1 MKTKEISYDDGLKL
15 AQKDESHFFDHKA
28 LEVGGQ
34 KVQKIACAF
43 ANADGGEFI
52 IGIKDSADE
61 PDDHKRWNG
70 ASKIEEFNS
79 HLQALS
85 EVTPTL
91 DFSCTFLTCKT
102 FPGMCLLVKIEKSA
116 SVHETSGKEIYIRH
130 GAQSLKIT
138 DKQKVVELQF
148 AKGATSF
155 EDFVV
160 STVPPETVVESKELR
175 NFLNDFSPRTE
186 PLEYV
191 ISENLIDLKNY
202 DPRVSGLL
210 LFANN
215 PSSCLPRKCAVKI
228 IRYETKED
236 EPERDYLKETIPVEG
251 PSCQLIN
258 DSVKIVTKIMSSI
271 RVWTAE
277 GLKSMSYPPEAIW
290 EIITNAIIHRDYSI
304 SDDVQ
309 IIIYDNRIEVISPGK
324 LPGYVTTVNILES
337 RFARNHK
344 IVRTLSKY
352 KNAPN
357 KDIGE
362 GLNTAFEKMKE
373 WKLKSPII
381 EELDR
386 SVKVTIPHIP
396 LARPTELILEFL
408 KMNDSINN
416 KQTREI
422 TGIKSE
428 NLVKL
433 EFYKLR
439 DDGLLERIPGLVG
452 PASAWRL
459 TQKGIKQARLSLD
472 KV

>member
-1 MKTKEISYDDGLKL
+1 MKIKEISKDDAL
-15 AQKDESHFFDHKA
+15 ALASRDESHFFDHKA
-28 LEVGGQ
+28 LAVSGQ
-34 KVQKIACAF
+34 KTQKISTAF

-52 IGIKDSADE
+52 IGINDSKDE
-61 PDDHKRWNG
+61 PDINKRWQG
-70 ASKIEEFNS
+70 ANKIEDFNS
-79 HLQALS
+79 HLQSIS
-85 EVTPTL
+85 EISPTL
-91 DFSCTFLTCKT
+91 DFSVTFLTCKEL
-102 FPGMCLLVKIEKSA
+102 PGMAMLIKIEKSA
-116 SVHETSGKEIYIRH
+116 SVHETSAKEIYVRQ

-138 DKQKVVELQF
+138 DKQKVIELQF

-160 STVPPETVVESKELR
+160 TIIPPETVYESVALKY
-175 NFLNDFSPRTE
+175 FLSDFSPRTE

-191 ISENLIDLKNY
+191 ISENLIDLKNF

-210 LFANN
+210 LFAKN
-215 PSSCLPRKCAVKI
+215 PSACLPRKCAVKI

-236 EPERDYLKETIPVEG
+236 EPERDYLKETISIEG
-251 PSCQLIN
+251 PSYQLIH
-258 DSVKIVTKIMSSI
+258 DTVQKVTEIMSGI
-271 RVWTAE
+271 NVWTPE
-277 GLKSMSYPPEAIW
+277 GLRSMSYPPEAIW

-309 IIIYDNRIEVISPGK
+309 ILIFDNRIEVLSPGK
-324 LPGYVTTVNILES
+324 LPGYVTLENILDS
-337 RFARNHK
+337 RFSRNHK
-344 IVRTLSKY
+344 LVRTLSKY

-381 EELDR
+381 EEVER
-386 SVKVTIPHIP
+386 NVKVTIPHTP

-408 KMNDSINN
+408 SHEERINN
-416 KQTREI
+416 RQAREI

-428 NLVKL
+428 NLVKI

-439 DDGLLERIPGLVG
+439 DEGLLERIPGLEG
-452 PASAWRL
+452 PAAAWRL
-459 TQKGIKQARLSLD
+459 TAKGK
-472 KV
+472 KHVGT

>member
-1 MKTKEISYDDGLKL
+1 MKQKNITKQDALNLI
-15 AQKDESHFFDHKA
+15 QKQESHFFDIKA
-28 LEVGGQ
+28 FEVSGV
-34 KVQKIACAF
+34 KVQKIATAF
-43 ANADGGEFI
+43 ANADGGEFL
-52 IGIKDSADE
+52 IGIKDFKDE
-61 PDDHKRWNG
+61 CDPLKRWVSG
-70 ASKIEEFNS
+70 KIIEDFNS

-85 EVTPTL
+85 EITPTL
-91 DFSCTFLTCKT
+91 DFSCTFLTCND
-102 FPGMCLLVKIEKSA
+102 FAGMVMQINIEKSA
-116 SVHETSGKEIYIRH
+116 SVHETAAKDIYVRN

-160 STVPPETVVESKELR
+160 LTVPPESVFEAKELQS
-175 NFLNDFSPRTE
+175 FLSDFSPRTE

-191 ISENLIDLKNY
+191 ISENLIDLKTY

-215 PSSCLPRKCAVKI
+215 PSALLPRKCAVKI

-236 EPERDYLKETIPVEG
+236 EPERDYLKETISVEG
-251 PSCQLIN
+251 TSMTLI
-258 DSVKIVTKIMSSI
+258 SETVRIVTEIMSSI
-271 RVWTAE
+271 KVWTPA
-277 GLKSMSYPPEAIW
+277 GLKEMQYPPEAVW

-309 IIIYDNRIEVISPGK
+309 ILIYDNRIEVLSPGK
-324 LPGYVTTVNILES
+324 LPGYVTLNNILDS
-337 RFARNHK
+337 RYARNHK

-373 WKLKSPII
+373 FKLKAPII
-381 EELDR
+381 EELER
-386 SVKVTIPHIP
+386 SVKVTIPHAP

-408 KMNDSINN
+408 ENNSTINN
-416 KQTREI
+416 KQAREV

-428 NLVKL
+428 NLVKV

-439 DDGLLERIPGLVG
+439 DENIIERVPGLEG
-452 PASAWRL
+452 PASAWR
-459 TQKGIKQARLSLD
+459 KK
-472 KV
+472 K

>member
-1 MKTKEISYDDGLKL
+1 MKTKEISKDDVLSL
-15 AQKDESHFFDHKA
+15 ASRQESHFFDHKA
-28 LEVGGQ
+28 LAISGK
-34 KVQKIACAF
+34 KVQKISVAF

-52 IGIKDSADE
+52 IGIADE
-61 PDDHKRWNG
+61 KDEGDINKRWQG
-70 ASKIEEFNS
+70 ASKIEDFNA
-79 HLQALS
+79 HLQAIS
-85 EVTPTL
+85 EITPTL
-91 DFSCTFLTCKT
+91 DFSVTFLTCKD
-102 FPGMCLLVKIEKSA
+102 FNGMAMQVKIEKSA
-116 SVHETSGKEIYIRH
+116 SVHETAAKEIFMRH

-138 DKQKVVELQF
+138 DKQKVIELQF

-160 STVPPETVVESKELR
+160 TTIPPETVYESDEIKT
-175 NFLNDFSPRTE
+175 FLHDFSPRTE

-191 ISENLIDLKNY
+191 VSENLIDLKNY

-210 LFANN
+210 LFAKN
-215 PSSCLPRKCAVKI
+215 PSACLPRKCAVKI
-228 IRYETKED
+228 VRYETKED
-236 EPERDYLKETIPVEG
+236 EPERDYLKETFSIEG
-251 PSCQLIN
+251 PAY
-258 DSVKIVTKIMSSI
+258 KIIQETVQKVTEIMSNI
-271 RVWTAE
+271 NVWSSD
-277 GLKSMSYPPEAIW
+277 GLKSMAYPPEAIW

-309 IIIYDNRIEVISPGK
+309 ILIYDNRIEVLSPGK
-324 LPGYVTTVNILES
+324 LPGYVTIENILDS

-344 IVRTLSKY
+344 LVRTLSKY

-381 EELDR
+381 EEIER
-386 SVKVTIPHIP
+386 NVKVTIPHIP

-408 KMNDSINN
+408 THNQQINN
-416 KQTREI
+416 RQTREI

-428 NLVKL
+428 NLVKI

-439 DDGLLERIPGLVG
+439 DEGLLERVPGLEG
-452 PASAWRL
+452 PAAAWRL
-459 TQKGIKQARLSLD
+459 TEKGKTM
-472 KV
+472 

>member
-1 MKTKEISYDDGLKL
+1 MKKKRITQEDAIKLIEKE
-15 AQKDESHFFDHKA
+15 ESHFFDHKA
-28 LEVGGQ
+28 LEVSGE
-34 KVQKIACAF
+34 KIQKISTAF
-43 ANADGGEFI
+43 ANADGGEFL
-52 IGIKDSADE
+52 IGIIDKKDE
-61 PDDHKRWNG
+61 PDSNKKWKG
-70 ASKIEEFNS
+70 ARNIEDFNS
-79 HLQALS
+79 HIQALS
-85 EVTPTL
+85 EITPTL
-91 DFSCTFLTCKT
+91 DFSCTFLDCNE
-102 FPGMCLLVKIEKSA
+102 FPGLIMQIRIEKSA
-116 SVHETSGKEIYIRH
+116 SVHETASKEIYVRN

-138 DKQKVVELQF
+138 DKQKVIELQF

-160 STVPPETVVESKELR
+160 STALPESIVESKELKS
-175 NFLNDFSPRTE
+175 FLSDFSPRTE

-191 ISENLIDLKNY
+191 ISENLIDLKTY

-210 LFANN
+210 LFSDN
-215 PSSCLPRKCAVKI
+215 PSAMLPRKSAVKI

-251 PSCQLIN
+251 PSFPLITQT
-258 DSVKIVTKIMSSI
+258 VKIISEIMSGI
-271 RVWTAE
+271 KVWTPQ
-277 GLKSMSYPPEAIW
+277 GLRAMQYPPEAIW
-290 EIITNAIIHRDYSI
+290 EIITNSIIHRDYSI

-309 IIIYDNRIEVISPGK
+309 IVIYDNRIEVISPGK
-324 LPGYVTTVNILES
+324 LPGYVTLNNILHS
-337 RFARNHK
+337 RYARNHK
-344 IVRTLSKY
+344 LVRTLSKY

-381 EELDR
+381 EELER
-386 SVKVTIPHIP
+386 SVKVTIPHAP

-408 KMNDSINN
+408 ENNPTINN
-416 KQTREI
+416 RQARDL

-428 NLVKL
+428 NLVKV

-439 DDGLLERIPGLVG
+439 DEKLIERVPGLEG

-459 TQKGIKQARLSLD
+459 KQN
-472 KV
+472 

>member
-1 MKTKEISYDDGLKL
+1 MKVKEISKEDALSIVMR
-15 AQKDESHFFDHKA
+15 QESHFFDHKA
-28 LEVGGQ
+28 LQVSGQ
-34 KVQKIACAF
+34 KVQKISTAF

-52 IGIKDSADE
+52 IGIADE
-61 PDDHKRWNG
+61 SDEADAEKRWAG
-70 ASKIEEFNS
+70 AEKIEEFNS

-85 EVTPTL
+85 EVIPTL
-91 DFSCTFLTCKT
+91 DFSVTFLTCKE
-102 FPGMCLLVKIEKSA
+102 FPGMCMLIKIEKSA
-116 SVHETSGKEIYIRH
+116 SVHETAGKEIYVRD
-130 GAQSLKIT
+130 GARSQKII
-138 DKQKVVELQF
+138 DKQKVIELQF

-160 STVPPETVVESKELR
+160 STIQPETVVESNELKK
-175 NFLNDFSPRTE
+175 FLDDFSPRTE

-191 ISENLIDLKNY
+191 ISENLIDLKNF
-202 DPRVSGLL
+202 DPRVSGIL
-210 LFANN
+210 LFADN
-215 PSSCLPRKCAVKI
+215 PSANLPRKCAVKI

-236 EPERDYLKETIPVEG
+236 EPERDQLKFTIPIEAPVKDLI
-251 PSCQLIN
+251 QLTV
-258 DSVKIVTKIMSSI
+258 DKVTEIMSTI
-271 RVWTAE
+271 KIWTTD
-277 GLKSMSYPPEAIW
+277 GLKSMAYPPEALW

-309 IIIYDNRIEVISPGK
+309 VLIYDNRIEVLSPGK
-324 LPGYVTTVNILES
+324 LPGYVTIENILDS

-352 KNAPN
+352 KDAPN

-381 EELDR
+381 EEVER
-386 SVKVTIPHIP
+386 NVKVTIPHIP

-408 KMNDSINN
+408 NHNDRITN
-416 KQTREI
+416 KQGREI

-428 NLVKL
+428 NLVKN

-439 DDGLLERIPGLVG
+439 DEGLLERIPGLEG
-452 PASAWRL
+452 PSAAWRL
-459 TQKGIKQARLSLD
+459 TNLAKQEIK
-472 KV
+472 V

>member
-1 MKTKEISYDDGLKL
+1 MKTKEISLADCLKL
-15 AQKDESHFFDHKA
+15 SERNESHFFDHKA
-28 LEVGGQ
+28 LEVSGQ
-34 KVQKIACAF
+34 KVQKISTAF
-43 ANADGGEFI
+43 ANADGGEFV
-52 IGIKDSADE
+52 IGIQDSSDE
-61 PDDHKRWNG
+61 PDIHKRWKG
-70 ASKIEEFNS
+70 ANKIEEFNP

-91 DFSCTFLTCKT
+91 DFSCTFLQCKDLQ
-102 FPGMCLLVKIEKSA
+102 GMTLLIKIEKSA
-116 SVHETSGKEIYIRH
+116 SVHETPGKEIFVRH

-160 STVPPETVVESKELR
+160 STMTPEIVYESKEILS
-175 NFLNDFSPRTE
+175 FLHDFSPRTE

-202 DPRVSGLL
+202 DPKVSGLL

-215 PSSCLPRKCAVKI
+215 PSACLPRKCAVKI
-228 IRYETKED
+228 IRYETRED
-236 EPERDYLKETIPVEG
+236 EPERDHLKETISVEG
-251 PSCQLIN
+251 PSYHLIN
-258 DSVKIVTKIMSSI
+258 ETVRIVTEIMSNI
-271 RVWTAE
+271 KIWTPE

-309 IIIYDNRIEVISPGK
+309 ILIYDNRIEVLSPGK
-324 LPGYVTTVNILES
+324 LPGYVTTANILDS

-344 IVRTLSKY
+344 LVRTLSKY
-352 KNAPN
+352 KHAPN

-408 KMNDSINN
+408 KHNETINN
-416 KQTREI
+416 K
-422 TGIKSE
+422 
-428 NLVKL
+428 
-433 EFYKLR
+433 
-439 DDGLLERIPGLVG
+439 
-452 PASAWRL
+452 
-459 TQKGIKQARLSLD
+459 
-472 KV
+472 

>member
-1 MKTKEISYDDGLKL
+1 MKKKKITQEDAIKLIEKE
-15 AQKDESHFFDHKA
+15 ESHFFDHKA
-28 LEVGGQ
+28 LEVSGG
-34 KVQKIACAF
+34 KIQKISTAF
-43 ANADGGEFI
+43 ANADGGEFL
-52 IGIKDSADE
+52 IGIIDKKDE
-61 PDDHKRWNG
+61 PDSNKRWKG
-70 ASKIEEFNS
+70 ARNIEDFNS
-79 HLQALS
+79 HIQALS
-85 EVTPTL
+85 EITPTL
-91 DFSCTFLTCKT
+91 DFSCTFLDCNE
-102 FPGMCLLVKIEKSA
+102 FPGLIMQIRIEKSA
-116 SVHETSGKEIYIRH
+116 SVHETASKEIYVRN

-138 DKQKVVELQF
+138 DKQKVIELQF

-160 STVPPETVVESKELR
+160 STAPPESIVESKELKS
-175 NFLNDFSPRTE
+175 FLSDFSPRTE

-191 ISENLIDLKNY
+191 ISENLIDLKTY

-210 LFANN
+210 LFSDN
-215 PSSCLPRKCAVKI
+215 PSAMLPRKSAVKI

-251 PSCQLIN
+251 PSFHLITQT
-258 DSVKIVTKIMSSI
+258 VKIISEIMSGI
-271 RVWTAE
+271 KVWTPQ
-277 GLKSMSYPPEAIW
+277 GLRAMQYPPEAIW
-290 EIITNAIIHRDYSI
+290 EIITNSIIHRDYSI

-309 IIIYDNRIEVISPGK
+309 IVIYDNRIEVISPGK
-324 LPGYVTTVNILES
+324 LPGYVTLNNILHS
-337 RFARNHK
+337 RYARNHK
-344 IVRTLSKY
+344 LVRTLSKY

-381 EELDR
+381 EELER
-386 SVKVTIPHIP
+386 SVKVTIPHAP

-408 KMNDSINN
+408 ENNPTINN
-416 KQTREI
+416 RQARDL

-428 NLVKL
+428 NLVKV

-439 DDGLLERIPGLVG
+439 DEKLIERVPGLEG

-459 TQKGIKQARLSLD
+459 KQN
-472 KV
+472 

>member
-1 MKTKEISYDDGLKL
+1 MKTKEISKDDALIL
-15 AQKDESHFFDHKA
+15 AERDESHFFDHKA
-28 LEVGGQ
+28 MQVSGQ
-34 KVQKIACAF
+34 KVQKISTAF

-52 IGIKDSADE
+52 IGIIDKKEE
-61 PDDHKRWNG
+61 PDPNKRWAGGSN
-70 ASKIEEFNS
+70 IEEFNA
-79 HLQALS
+79 HLQAIS
-85 EVTPTL
+85 EIVPTL
-91 DFSCTFLTCKT
+91 DFSCTFLICKE
-102 FPGMCLLVKIEKSA
+102 FPGMIMHVRIEKSA
-116 SVHETSGKEIYIRH
+116 SVHETAAKEIYVRQ
-130 GAQSLKIT
+130 GAQSLKII

-160 STVPPETVVESKELR
+160 TTVPPETIFESDEL
-175 NFLNDFSPRTE
+175 NFFLTDFSPRTD
-186 PLEYV
+186 PLEYT

-210 LFANN
+210 LFAKN
-215 PSSCLPRKCAVKI
+215 PSACLPRKCAVKI
-228 IRYETKED
+228 VRYETRED
-236 EPERDYLKETIPVEG
+236 EPERDNLKDTFSIEG
-251 PSCQLIN
+251 PSYKLIN
-258 DSVKIVTKIMSSI
+258 DTVQKVTEIMSSI
-271 RVWTAE
+271 KVWTPE
-277 GLKSMSYPPEAIW
+277 GLKSMAYPPEAIW
-290 EIITNAIIHRDYSI
+290 EIVTNAIVHRDYSI

-309 IIIYDNRIEVISPGK
+309 ILIYDNRIEVLSPGK
-324 LPGYVTTVNILES
+324 LPGYVTLSNILDS

-344 IVRTLSKY
+344 LVRTLSKY

-373 WKLKSPII
+373 WKLRSPII
-381 EELDR
+381 EEIER
-386 SVKVTIPHIP
+386 NVRVTIPHIP

-408 KMNDSINN
+408 SHNEQINN
-416 KQTREI
+416 KQVREI

-439 DDGLLERIPGLVG
+439 DEDLLERIPGLEG

-459 TQKGIKQARLSLD
+459 TAKGEKHLG
-472 KV
+472 K